1 MHVTTVFIASVIIQN
16 AVMLNVVAPYQSQV
30 SIQFASMKTTF
41 LKNISSKQPEKVFNK
56 ASGESAM
63 AEQSTHGLGFESTL
77 TDTGRKLKIFGPML

>member
-1 MHVTTVFIASVIIQN
+1 VTTVFTVSVIIHN
-16 AVMLNVVAPYQSQV
+16 AAVLNDVAPYQSQV

-63 AEQSTHGLGFESTL
+63 VEQSTHGLGFESS
-77 TDTGRKLKIFGPML
+77 PY